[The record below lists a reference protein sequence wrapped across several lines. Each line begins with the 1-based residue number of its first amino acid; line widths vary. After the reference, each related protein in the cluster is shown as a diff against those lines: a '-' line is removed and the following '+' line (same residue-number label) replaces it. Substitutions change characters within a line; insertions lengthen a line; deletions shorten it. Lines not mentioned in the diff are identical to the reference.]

1 MLKLHLFFL
10 FKCIIILCILNR
22 NILKLKTDLKE
33 YCTKKNKKKR
43 DKIRSNKNISL
54 NKAESPKET
63 ITELDVEKEHFSKKI
78 HMRKRTISIYF
89 KYWHSAKLCLRLE
102 KEHANYSQ
110 SV

>member
-1 MLKLHLFFL
+1 MHNYSMYTQQKH
-10 FKCIIILCILNR
+10 FKIKNRFKRILY
-22 NILKLKTDLKE
+22 K
-33 YCTKKNKKKR
+33 KKNKKKR